1 VKAAVQSV
9 PEETRFV
16 AETAPLE
23 QYVPSVDTCCLS
35 TEALSSRGGPSPTA
49 LEAGPA
55 AMKTTAGGLQVHP
68 VAKEARSGAVEAQ
81 AIAME
86 ASYGAKETAIVGKKA
101 STGDQAAPVR
111 AEVSHPVY

>member
-16 AETAPLE
+16 AEKVLLE
-23 QYVPSVDTCCLS
+23 QYVPSVDTFCLS

-55 AMKTTAGGLQVHP
+55 AMKTIAGAVEVHP
-68 VAKEARSGAVEAQ
+68 VAKEAHSGAVEAQ

-86 ASYGAKETAIVGKKA
+86 ASYGAKETAIVAKKS
-101 STGDQAAPVR
+101 ST
-111 AEVSHPVY
+111 